1 MSSFQVSTEGLMI
14 GSLLLGSSGDD
25 VASAHARV
33 SGSSGALAGTPAAG
47 GYDAFVG
54 SVTSTLASFTR
65 VSSVL
70 GAALSQAADA
80 YQMADASAAGCL
92 SPKRG

>member
-1 MSSFQVSTEGLMI
+1 MPSFQVSPEELTI
-14 GSLLLGSSGDD
+14 GSLLVGSSGDD
-25 VASAHARV
+25 VASAHAGV

-54 SVTSTLASFTR
+54 SVNSTLASFTR

-80 YQMADASAAGCL
+80 YQTADALAAGCL
-92 SPKRG
+92 SDKRR